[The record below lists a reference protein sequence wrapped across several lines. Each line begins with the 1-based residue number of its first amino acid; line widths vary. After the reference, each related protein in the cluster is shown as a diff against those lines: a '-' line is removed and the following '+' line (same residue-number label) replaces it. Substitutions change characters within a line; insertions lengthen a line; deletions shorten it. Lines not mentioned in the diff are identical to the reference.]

1 MVMNGRSQRQ
11 AFLVVAREVCTGR
24 ERVLVVVL
32 CCGGWQCWNAGD
44 VVCTVTGESSAGLH
58 GPT

>member
-11 AFLVVAREVCTGR
+11 AFLVVAREVCAGR

-32 CCGGWQCWNAGD
+32 CCGGCQCWNAGD
-44 VVCTVTGESSAGLH
+44 VVCTGRQESITGLH
-58 GPT
+58 GPA